1 MPDRATLQE
10 TLLGWLRALL
20 PQACPGCGSQL
31 GAQTGL
37 CPRCRSGLKARVESH
52 SPLQPRPTPHLVTL
66 GEYRGVRRRAVRAL
80 KFGRVRDLA
89 GVLGVALADGVP
101 TGWNIRAVVPVP
113 LHPARQRQRG
123 FNQAEL
129 LAQAIAGALGVP
141 CVSALSRTRAT
152 AQQSRQRASG
162 RGHMHG
168 AFAARLSLS
177 GPVLLVDDV
186 LTSGAT
192 LLACQETLLDS
203 GVAEVYAAVVAR

>member
-1 MPDRATLQE
+1 MPARATLNA

-31 GAQTGL
+31 GAQAGL
-37 CPRCRSGLKARVESH
+37 CLKCRAGLSARVESH
-52 SPLQPRPTPHLVTL
+52 SPLRSHVAPHLVTL

-89 GVLGVALADGVP
+89 GVLGVALAGGVP
-101 TGWNIRAVVPVP
+101 AGWNIQAVVPVP

-129 LAQAIAGALGVP
+129 LAQAIAGALRVP

-152 AQQSRQRASG
+152 GQQAKQRASG
-162 RGHMHG
+162 RDHMHG
-168 AFAARLSLS
+168 AFAARVILP

-186 LTSGAT
+186 LTSGST
-192 LLACQETLLDS
+192 LVACQEALLES